1 MLRDPKSIS
10 RIMNRANIVT
20 PTAFDFELYNR
31 ASNSDRVS
39 RMYARSRVRYGMHDL
54 ADFEYS
60 RTKEFYRGW

>member
-10 RIMNRANIVT
+10 RIMNRANIVK
-20 PTAFDFELYNR
+20 PPPFDFELYDS

-60 RTKEFYRGW
+60 RRKELYWGW